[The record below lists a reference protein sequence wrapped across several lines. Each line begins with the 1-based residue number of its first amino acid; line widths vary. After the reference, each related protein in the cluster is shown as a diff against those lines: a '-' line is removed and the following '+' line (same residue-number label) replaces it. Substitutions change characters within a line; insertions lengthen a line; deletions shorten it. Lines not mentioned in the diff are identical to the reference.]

1 MTAGVPR
8 REEGQ
13 DAVETPATEITTPP
27 TGTEPEADADT
38 APETAATGGDSEATP
53 DRASAD
59 TSGDRTGPA
68 TPARSHGRQALE
80 WAGLLGGALVIAL
93 LVRTFLFQPFYI
105 PTESMYPTL
114 KENDRVLVNK
124 LSYKL
129 HDVHRGDIVVFT
141 APEGEGDN
149 GIKDLIKRVV
159 GLPGETL
166 EGRGGHVYVDGRLLE
181 EPYLQEG
188 VTTSAF
194 GPQEIP
200 AGALWMMG
208 DNRTQSRDSRFFGP
222 VPESDVVG
230 RAFVRLWPLS
240 RLGLL

>member
-1 MTAGVPR
+1 MSSGAFR
-8 REEGQ
+8 REGGQ
-13 DAVETPATEITTPP
+13 DAVEVPATDTEAPP
-27 TGTEPEADADT
+27 TGTAAD
-38 APETAATGGDSEATP
+38 S
-53 DRASAD
+53 
-59 TSGDRTGPA
+59 GPA
-68 TPARSHGRQALE
+68 DPADPDGETLGAGEGPDEARDGAPPAGHARSRGKQALE

-105 PTESMYPTL
+105 PTESMHPTL

-129 HDVHRGDIVVFT
+129 HDVHRGDIIVFT

-166 EGRGGHVYVDGRLLE
+166 EGREGHVYVDGKLLE
-181 EPYLQEG
+181 EPYLPEG
-188 VTTSAF
+188 ATTSAF

-200 AGALWMMG
+200 AGSLWMMG

-222 VPESDVVG
+222 IPESDVVG
-230 RAFVRLWPLS
+230 RAFVRLWPPS